1 MIDCYSL
8 ATYILNIKR
17 VELGLTQRY
26 VCRCM
31 EQNRFDTKMLYTTY
45 ITYCNDDDD
54 DDDFDDD
61 DDAVMITLV
70 MMAMIKI
77 TVD

>member
-8 ATYILNIKR
+8 ATCILNVKR
-17 VELGLTQRY
+17 VELGLTRRC

-31 EQNRFDTKMLYTTY
+31 EQNRFDTKILYTTY
-45 ITYCNDDDD
+45 ITYY